1 MTKPFS
7 ILLLYNLLT
16 SMAVSEQANQDNS
29 AFRVDEVRPEFEP
42 IDDVAGLPRV
52 LLMGDSISIG
62 YTVPVR
68 RLLAG
73 KANIHRIPEN
83 GGPSARGVEAIDR
96 WVGEGTWNVIHF
108 NFGLHDIKI
117 MPDGDR
123 QVSKEDYAANLK
135 ILVARLQET
144 GARLI
149 WCTTT
154 PVPSGDLNPER
165 WVEDVPTYNAVSYTH
180 LRAHETF

>member
-62 YTVPVR
+62 YTC
-68 RLLAG
+68 LLYTS
-73 KANIHRIPEN
+73 
-83 GGPSARGVEAIDR
+83 PSPRD
-96 WVGEGTWNVIHF
+96 
-108 NFGLHDIKI
+108 
-117 MPDGDR
+117 
-123 QVSKEDYAANLK
+123 
-135 ILVARLQET
+135 
-144 GARLI
+144 
-149 WCTTT
+149 
-154 PVPSGDLNPER
+154 
-165 WVEDVPTYNAVSYTH
+165 
-180 LRAHETF
+180 